1 MKSGLDKLREEIQ
14 EYLASKDFVVYHSQ
28 SRMSEPSPLIHWDS
42 QQYPD
47 FRLFADVSKH
57 LEVKLVCF
65 HHRTL
70 ASDFI
75 DDAMDDLESVD
86 IPQEEY
92 RRLEERLRELRI
104 YEGFTSVVE
113 LSFSHQG
120 QIYIYTRR
128 AEWYEELLDIAEEI
142 DDYLSADEEGDEG
155 DEVDSMGGYFSKN

>member
-1 MKSGLDKLREEIQ
+1 MKSGLDKLKEEIE
-14 EYLASKDFVVYHSQ
+14 EYLRSRNFVVYHSQ
-28 SRMSEPSPLIHWDS
+28 SRASEPSPLVHWDA

-47 FRLFADVSKH
+47 FRLFAEVPKE
-57 LEVKLVCF
+57 LEVRLVCF

-70 ASDFI
+70 APEFI
-75 DDAMDDLESVD
+75 DDALDDLENVE
-86 IPQEEY
+86 IPPEEY

-113 LSFSHQG
+113 LSFSHFG

-142 DDYLSADEEGDEG
+142 DDYLSADEEGEEDL
-155 DEVDSMGGYFSKN
+155 DSMGGYFSKN

>member
-1 MKSGLDKLREEIQ
+1 MKSGLDKLREEIE
-14 EYLASKDFVVYHSQ
+14 EYLASRNFVVYHSHT
-28 SRMSEPSPLIHWDS
+28 RMSEPSPLVHWDS

-47 FRLFADVSKH
+47 FRLFTEVPKQ
-57 LEVKLVCF
+57 LELKLLCF

-70 ASDFI
+70 EPDFI
-75 DDAMDDLESVD
+75 DDVLDDLENAEL
-86 IPQEEY
+86 PQEEY
-92 RRLEERLRELRI
+92 RRLEDRLRDLRI

-142 DDYLSADEEGDEG
+142 DDYLAADDNGD